1 MGVFVHNIYI
11 IRFRTTQIRYIS
23 FGACCHLDP
32 SSRVVNINYQSNMSK
47 KKRGTK
53 SISNGFLCFDW
64 RIHRGCGGIDSSAVH
79 RARGCLCPMRP
90 KCVTDCTTED
100 NKNEID
106 ERFFRLGVRFGSRAR
121 SAVVGGVGP
130 GSAHNDIV
138 KGGLQK
144 IYADGK
150 IVHLHR

>member
-11 IRFRTTQIRYIS
+11 IRFGTTQIRYIS

-32 SSRVVNINYQSNMSK
+32 SSRVVNNYYQSNMSK
-47 KKRGTK
+47 KNVGPSPFPMDFCALIGRSTG
-53 SISNGFLCFDW
+53 GV
-64 RIHRGCGGIDSSAVH
+64 GIDSSAVY